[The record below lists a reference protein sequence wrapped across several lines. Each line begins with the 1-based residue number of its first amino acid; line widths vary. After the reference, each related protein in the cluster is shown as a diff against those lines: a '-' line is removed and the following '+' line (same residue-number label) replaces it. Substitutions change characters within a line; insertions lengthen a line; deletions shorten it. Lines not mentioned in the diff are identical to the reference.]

1 MYTVYLFLPKNEFN
15 IAYIYMY
22 IYEILYNIPC
32 KATVWNNVNL
42 SVKHL
47 RLIKFENYS
56 RLYVFHDA

>member
-1 MYTVYLFLPKNEFN
+1 MCTVYLFLPKNEFN
-15 IAYIYMY
+15 IYG
-22 IYEILYNIPC
+22 ILYNIPC